1 MHEFRRILV
10 GVDVDRDG
18 ASEITPGSERA
29 ALQARALAKATNGSV
44 TLLHSTWE
52 EDTPDPGVATPP
64 GDVERA
70 IAGLAERVREG
81 GVDTSVV
88 YGTDRPWS
96 ELVARSRREPVDLVI
111 VGKRQEY
118 ARGERLV
125 GTNARRLIRKC
136 PCPVWVI
143 HPARDPVERLVLA
156 ATDLGPAGDAAV
168 AAAAHVADL
177 VGAELHV
184 VHSYKVPLELQLER
198 ESMDEAQYRAQLDA
212 IDEAGRQHII
222 KALGRDVPPSACHIG
237 ASSPERAIRECV
249 WRHQPDLVVLGTVS
263 RGGIAGLVM
272 GNTAERIV
280 DEIDTSLLTVK
291 PPGFDP
297 PVDG

>member
-10 GVDVDRDG
+10 GIDVDREG
-18 ASEITPGSERA
+18 ASAVTPGSERA
-29 ALQARALAKATNGSV
+29 ALQARNLAKATGGSV
-44 TLLHSTWE
+44 TLFHSTWE
-52 EDTPDPGVATPP
+52 EDTPDPGIATPP

-70 IAGLAERVREG
+70 VVGLAEQIREA
-81 GVDTSVV
+81 GVDTSIV

-96 ELVARSRREPVDLVI
+96 ELVERARAGDVNLVI

-125 GTNARRLIRKC
+125 GTNARRLIRQS

-143 HPARDPVERLVLA
+143 HPARDPVTRLVLA
-156 ATDLGPAGDAAV
+156 ATDLGPAGDVAV
-168 AAAAHVADL
+168 EAAAHVADL

-184 VHSYKVPLELQLER
+184 VHAYKVPLELQLDR
-198 ESMDEAQYRAQLDA
+198 ESIGDEEYHAQLAA
-212 IDEAGRQHII
+212 IDQAARKHIA
-222 KALGRDVPPSACHIG
+222 KSLGREVPASHVG

-263 RGGIAGLVM
+263 RSGIAGLVM

-280 DEIDTSLLTVK
+280 NEIDTSLLTVK
-291 PPGFDP
+291 PPGFAP
-297 PVDG
+297 SDGD

>member
-18 ASEITPGSERA
+18 ASAITPGSERA
-29 ALQARALAKATNGSV
+29 ALQARDLAVATGGSV

-52 EDTPDPGVATPP
+52 EDTPDLGVATPP

-70 IAGLAERVREG
+70 IAALAERVREG

-96 ELVARSRREPVDLVI
+96 ELVARSRSEKVDLVI

-143 HPARDPVERLVLA
+143 HPARDPVKRLVLA

-168 AAAAHVADL
+168 EAAAHVADL

-184 VHSYKVPLELQLER
+184 VHAYKVTLELQLEQ
-198 ESMDEAQYRAQLDA
+198 ESIEEAQYQKQLAA
-212 IDEAGRQHII
+212 IDEAARAHIA
-222 KALGRDVPPSACHIG
+222 KALGREVPACHIG
-237 ASSPERAIRECV
+237 ASSPERAIRESV

-263 RGGIAGLVM
+263 RSGIAGLVM